1 MMKKIMKQR
10 GRSTQELMGIRSFT
24 RYGLDTDRGEF
35 VCFLVSPINLSVLS
49 SANIE
54 LKIRRLMTVLSA
66 YPTLEILCTD
76 ATECFDDNKAYLQQ
90 RLEEE
95 ANPAVIRLLKADMEM
110 LDAAQS
116 EMATSRQYLFLVRCK
131 GLKSEQV
138 FQTVNRL
145 EHLLTDQGFEVSRMS
160 KPEIKRHLAVYF
172 EASMDGDKLPDV
184 DGAQY
189 MEIEE
194 ERA

>member
-131 GLKSEQV
+131 GLKPEQV

-160 KPEIKRHLAVYF
+160 KSEIKRHLAVYF

>member
-1 MMKKIMKQR
+1 
-10 GRSTQELMGIRSFT
+10 MGIRSFT

-49 SANIE
+49 SVNIE

-90 RLEEE
+90 RLDEE
-95 ANPAVIRLLKADMEM
+95 ANPAVISLLKADMEM

-131 GLKSEQV
+131 GLKPEQV
-138 FQTVNRL
+138 FQTANRL

-160 KPEIKRHLAVYF
+160 KSEIKRHLAVYF